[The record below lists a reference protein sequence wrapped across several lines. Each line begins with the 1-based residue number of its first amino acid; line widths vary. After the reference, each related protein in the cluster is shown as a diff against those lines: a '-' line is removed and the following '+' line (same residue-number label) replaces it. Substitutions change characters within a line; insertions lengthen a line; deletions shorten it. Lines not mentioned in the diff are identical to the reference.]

1 MKTIKMI
8 LALAA
13 VLLAAVSCS
22 QKKEAPQKKV
32 LVLYYSQTS
41 NTKAVAQELATK
53 LGADMEEIIPV
64 TPYDGDFNA
73 TIARCSQ
80 EREQGIKPEL
90 KPLQTD
96 LSQYDT
102 IFLGE

>member
-8 LALAA
+8 LALVA

-22 QKKEAPQKKV
+22 QKKEAPQKKL

-53 LGADMEEIIPV
+53 LGADVE
-64 TPYDGDFNA
+64 
-73 TIARCSQ
+73 
-80 EREQGIKPEL
+80 
-90 KPLQTD
+90 
-96 LSQYDT
+96 
-102 IFLGE
+102 